1 MKLAVNNDNLET
13 ILMNNLPATTNHLL
27 KTSCRQCNSAIPA
40 KAIFCPTCGIS
51 RPNAASLNSL
61 EKQYLV
67 QLPMIPPKFH
77 SMLETADAKKSLAAN
92 IANEAGN
99 YLSNFQQSY
108 VLLLAMLLSFAGGTM
123 LMTSIFFPLS
133 FILFWTGMVYMGYD
147 AVNFTRAATNS
158 YLIKRLQHKTGA
170 SPYSVHFKLEAQI
183 VQMLQSL
190 QLVTNSFFEHDWRNR
205 GTEPS
210 TSIDSFLSATN
221 TLTQRLKKFAD
232 LSFETIAIIWRH
244 NVYSIVAQDSPLQDK
259 VIAISN
265 KIREAEAIILRY
277 QWLSHI
283 DQINGQLK
291 DFVAGKIEQKTIL
304 DRFQLA
310 QYGPIQEPYTGDLE
324 HAPFEI
330 PFKMRYFWHQQLPPF
345 PISGTEIL
353 KDMPKTQ
360 PLFESIE
367 QVRKL
372 KAKLEEQMLL
382 DCVSSAISDVS
393 SSGAAAEADE
403 VKRFQLYSTYLDV
416 PAFQPSEKDLN
427 NKIDKLRAEMRVNLN
442 I

>member
-1 MKLAVNNDNLET
+1 
-13 ILMNNLPATTNHLL
+13 MNNLPETTNQLL
-27 KTSCRQCNSAIPA
+27 KTFCRQCHSAIPA
-40 KAIFCPTCGIS
+40 KATYCPSCGIS
-51 RPNAASLNSL
+51 RPNAANLNSL

-67 QLPMIPPKFH
+67 QLPMIPVKFH
-77 SMLETADAKKSLAAN
+77 GMLETIDAKKSLAAN
-92 IANEAGN
+92 IANEAAN
-99 YLSNFQQSY
+99 YLSNLQQNY
-108 VLLLAMLLSFAGGTM
+108 LLLLAMLLTFAGGGM
-123 LMTSIFFPLS
+123 LMASMLFPLS
-133 FILFWTGMVYMGYD
+133 FILFWTGMVYIGYD
-147 AVNFTRAATNS
+147 VVNFSRAATNS
-158 YLIKRLQHKTGA
+158 YLVKRLQHKTSA

-190 QLVTNSFFEHDWRNR
+190 QLIINSFFEHDWRNR
-205 GTEPS
+205 GSES
-210 TSIDSFLSATN
+210 GTSIDSFLSATN

-232 LSFETIAIIWRH
+232 LSFETISIIWRH
-244 NVYSIVAQDSPLQDK
+244 NVYSIVAQNSPLQDK

-277 QWLSHI
+277 QWLSQI
-283 DQINGQLK
+283 DQINEQLK
-291 DFVAGKIEQKTIL
+291 DFVSGKAEQKAIL
-304 DRFQLA
+304 DQFLLA

-353 KDMPKTQ
+353 KNLPQAQ
-360 PLFESIE
+360 PLFDSIE

-372 KAKLEEQMLL
+372 KVKLEEQMLL
-382 DCVSSAISDVS
+382 DCVSSAISNVS
-393 SSGAAAEADE
+393 SSTAASEANE

-442 I
+442 P